1 MKNKKIFLTTIIS
14 IIIIILA
21 SVILI
26 FWRNNNVEKTKKEFL
41 SFADFPFKDDIATKS
56 NYIKFS
62 GPLSYLQEEQTN
74 DVNGRHTFIYDKYK
88 FVIDCNSNECVT
100 GATEALLMCT
110 SNSLKLNDKVIYK
123 DSSEDK
129 KYKEESKYPYIIITN
144 DNIIIQTLNKLYI
157 LDSNGNIQ
165 LSINNINEEY
175 KNIRQLN
182 NSLNFALKN
191 NILYYTTINDNKIE
205 LKYINLKEQNI
216 EEKLIET
223 VDKNTELVRNKE
235 INSISQF
242 PYNSTEKL
250 EDINNKY
257 KIKVEFISNEEE
269 NDYETL
275 IIEDSNGRKT
285 INDFVVSWYVNP
297 YNLHYNLLGENKSY
311 TIIDDMLYYVIYE
324 AENTYAVYGAN
335 LNNKEFK
342 SKKIEEFNKIDY
354 SFEKNKYYIE
364 NCEGTR
370 D

>member
-26 FWRNNNVEKTKKEFL
+26 FWRKNNVEKPKKEFL

-56 NYIKFS
+56 IYIKFN

-100 GATEALLMCT
+100 GTTEALLMCT
-110 SNSLKLNDKVIYK
+110 SNSLKLNDKIIYK

-191 NILYYTTINDNKIE
+191 NIFYYTTINDNNIE

-216 EEKLIET
+216 EEKIIET

-257 KIKVEFISNEEE
+257 KIKVEFISNEE

-297 YNLHYNLLGENKSY
+297 NNLHYNLLGENKSY

-324 AENTYAVYGAN
+324 AENAYALYGAN

-342 SKKIEEFNKIDY
+342 YKKIEEFNKIDY
-354 SFEKNKYYIE
+354 SFEKIKYYLE
-364 NCEGTR
+364 NCEEIR